1 MFNFTLEIVCTFLMA
16 MSLIFI
22 VIELRARFDRS
33 LLVFGITNLLLA
45 FFCAIDIWI
54 QPGAQTLAWTRIQH
68 VIAAFFPAF
77 ILWYLMILLHRER
90 PALINGMFFIG
101 ICFSVLFHTNA
112 MLKPSEKEIIS
123 APLYNFTF
131 APYMVATIIF
141 IMAFL
146 IRNLLEKPEKEKKV
160 LLLHLVGGLV
170 LAGGGIIDMITVFVG
185 HRVVPEVATFVVPGF
200 LTFGL
205 IVTYGFIDRLSEI
218 IRTREI
224 TFGKLQ
230 NAYRELEEVQTLKEL
245 GQSTAIINHEI
256 KNYTFI
262 ISGYAQ
268 LLLDKAQLSEKHRAI
283 AATIVSTATKMSDFS
298 KDILNFSRARILSDK
313 QPVALF
319 ALIDECVQAHFG
331 EKKDILISIDK
342 DNDDLF
348 IHGDWER
355 LEHVFVNI
363 VKNSIEAEAR
373 HISIKALRRDTVFVL
388 IVEDDGIGCNEDQIG
403 SLFKSFYTTKK
414 GKGGTGLGMC
424 VIRSIVESHGGYI
437 NAYSKN
443 LLQDGSHGLI
453 LTMAFPIFSE
463 SIKEMEDKKD
473 PVVLIKEGVEDLAQI
488 IRIFRNVMVTPYIF
502 QKPEEIDSKK
512 IPLDKTA
519 VYASPDTIDK
529 FRKRFGNFGH
539 THALVR
545 GARNAIFVVNGEND
559 RTLHAFSEKYILEN
573 LN

>member
-1 MFNFTLEIVCTFLMA
+1 MFNFALEIVCTFLMA

-22 VIELRARFDRS
+22 VMELRARFDRS
-33 LLVFGITNLLLA
+33 FLVFGITNLLLA
-45 FFCAIDIWI
+45 FFCAIDIWM

-68 VIAAFFPAF
+68 VIATFFPAF
-77 ILWYLMILLHRER
+77 ILWYLMILLHNER
-90 PALINGMFFIG
+90 PLVIRFMFFIG

-123 APLYNFTF
+123 TAFYNFTF
-131 APYMVATIIF
+131 APYMVAAIIF

-146 IRNLLEKPEKEKKV
+146 LRNLLKRPEKEKKV
-160 LLLHLVGGLV
+160 LLFHLIGGLV

-185 HRVVPEVATFVVPGF
+185 HRVVPDMATFVIPGF
-200 LTFGL
+200 LLFGL
-205 IVTYGFIDRLSEI
+205 IVTFVFIDRLSEI
-218 IRTREI
+218 IRTREV

-230 NAYRELEEVQTLKEL
+230 NAYKELEEVQTLKEL

-262 ISGYAQ
+262 ISGNAQ
-268 LLLDKAQLSEKHRAI
+268 LLLDNAQLSEKHKAI
-283 AATIVSTATKMSDFS
+283 ATTIVNTATKMSDFS
-298 KDILNFSRARILSDK
+298 KDILNYSRARILSDK
-313 QPVALF
+313 QPIALF
-319 ALIDECVQAHFG
+319 ALIRECVHAHFA
-331 EKKDILISIDK
+331 EKKDLLVTVDE

-348 IHGDWER
+348 IHGDWEK

-363 VKNSIEAEAR
+363 IKNSIEAGAR
-373 HISIKALRRDTVFVL
+373 QLSFKALRRDTVFVL
-388 IVEDDGIGCNEDQIG
+388 IVEDDGVGCNEEQIG

-443 LLQDGSHGLI
+443 LLNDGSRGLI
-453 LTMAFPIFSE
+453 LIMAFPIFSE
-463 SIKEMEDKKD
+463 NIKELEGKKD
-473 PVVLIKEGVEDLAQI
+473 PVVLIKEGVEDLAHI
-488 IRIFRNVMVTPYIF
+488 IRVFRNVMVTPYIF
-502 QKPEEIDSKK
+502 QKPDEIDSKK
-512 IPLDKTA
+512 ILLEKTA

-529 FRKRFGNFGH
+529 FRKKFGDFGH
-539 THALVR
+539 THALVH
-545 GARNAIFVVNGEND
+545 GAQNAVFVINGEND

-573 LN
+573 LD